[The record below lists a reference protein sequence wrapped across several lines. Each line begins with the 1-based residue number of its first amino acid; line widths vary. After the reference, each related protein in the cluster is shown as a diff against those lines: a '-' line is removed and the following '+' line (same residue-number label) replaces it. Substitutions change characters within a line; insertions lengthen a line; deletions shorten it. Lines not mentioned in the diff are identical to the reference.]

1 MRAKEDI
8 EKQLQEQKLALEE
21 QKKRYEEM
29 EVRRCFHILR
39 VWPDSTI
46 FMHDNIT
53 TFIIF
58 LHPIFN

>member
-29 EVRRCFHILR
+29 EVGIFHLY
-39 VWPDSTI
+39 
-46 FMHDNIT
+46 
-53 TFIIF
+53 
-58 LHPIFN
+58 